1 MLHGQRPSF
10 SQLAAAARSHTTAG
24 TLTTQAVIDIV
35 TGKTQE
41 PADEIVRALASA
53 LALPVEEVA
62 RWIGRPLDVGAPYVP
77 PNGADRLSRKQ
88 REALD
93 HIIRVMIDR
102 EDVGNDD
109 RSAATKQ
116 AGGSPAESASV
127 DNVARLPSAEALD
140 PTIPDDVAARSEK
153 GKGKS
158 QEARE
163 RQDIEGEA
171 P

>member
-10 SQLAAAARSHTTAG
+10 SQLASAARPYTSAG

-35 TGKTQE
+35 TGKTQD

-62 RWIGRPLDVGAPYVP
+62 RWVGRPLEVGTPYSP
-77 PNGADRLSRKQ
+77 PNGSDRLSRKQ

-102 EDVGNDD
+102 EDVTAH
-109 RSAATKQ
+109 AAPTNQ
-116 AGGSPAESASV
+116 AGVRPADDEDAEVRELRPETEEEGLPWASHPKKGRESTGRQMRRQMDEV
-127 DNVARLPSAEALD
+127 GEENQD
-140 PTIPDDVAARSEK
+140 PE
-153 GKGKS
+153 
-158 QEARE
+158 Q
-163 RQDIEGEA
+163 
-171 P
+171 